1 MSIEYFKAGHIATFI
16 LNRPQ
21 TLNALDLKTLNEFHE
36 ALKDFHDDENAWV
49 GIITG
54 AGKEAFC
61 SGIDITSSLNKNHI
75 SQTFPPTIM
84 RGFEIAKPLIAA
96 INGAALGGGMELAM
110 ACDIRIAS
118 DNALFGQPEVKLG
131 FIPAW
136 GGTQRLARQLAYCH
150 AAELILTGKSI
161 NAREAYRIGLINQ
174 VVSQDQLENS
184 SREWAETICQAGPLA
199 VRAAKEAML
208 KGSELPLVD
217 GLNLETALATYL
229 RNTLDFQEGIQ
240 AFQEKRKPDFKA
252 T

>member
-1 MSIEYFKAGHIATFI
+1 MGIDYVKDGKIATFI

-21 TLNALDLKTLNEFHE
+21 TLNALDLKTLNEFRD
-36 ALKDFHDDENAWV
+36 ALVDFHDDDNLWV
-49 GIITG
+49 GIVTG

-61 SGIDITSSLNKNHI
+61 SGIDINSLNKNSP

-84 RGFEIAKPLIAA
+84 RGLELAKPLVAS
-96 INGAALGGGMELAM
+96 INGVALGGGLELAL
-110 ACDIRIAS
+110 ACDIRIAA
-118 DNALFGQPEVKLG
+118 DNAVFGSPEVKLG

-136 GGTQRLARQLAYCH
+136 GGTQRLARQISYCH

-161 NAREAYRIGLINQ
+161 DAQEALRIGLINRI
-174 VVSQDQLENS
+174 VSQDRLEATA
-184 SREWAETICQAGPLA
+184 REWAQDICEAGPLA

-208 KGSELPLVD
+208 KGVELPLEE

-229 RNTLDFQEGIQ
+229 RNTLDFQEGTR
-240 AFQEKRKPDFKA
+240 AFREKRKPDFKA